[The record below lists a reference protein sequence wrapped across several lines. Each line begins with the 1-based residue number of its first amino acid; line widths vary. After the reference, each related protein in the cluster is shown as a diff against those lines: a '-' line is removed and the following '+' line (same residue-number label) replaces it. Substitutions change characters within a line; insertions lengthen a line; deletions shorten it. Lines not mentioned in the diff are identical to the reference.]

1 MGRTSRAYRVCYFQY
16 LKGFYLGLEK
26 EMQSQGKIPL
36 LRTLGKSIFS
46 RTVKNAD
53 FLFYFIFFEGKQ
65 EMSDVPLLQR
75 FPGQHM
81 PSLWHRFFFLRHN
94 MQADDA

>member
-1 MGRTSRAYRVCYFQY
+1 MGRTSRAYSVCYFQY

-46 RTVKNAD
+46 RTVKMLI
-53 FLFYFIFFEGKQ
+53 FFFEGKQ